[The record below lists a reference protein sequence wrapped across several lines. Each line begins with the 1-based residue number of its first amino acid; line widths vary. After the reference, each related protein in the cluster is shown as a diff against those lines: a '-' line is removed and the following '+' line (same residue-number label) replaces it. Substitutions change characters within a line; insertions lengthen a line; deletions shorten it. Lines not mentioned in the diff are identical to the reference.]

1 MFIDGVHIESN
12 FSSQAGLNDV
22 FNKMSGI
29 LNHYAPQEE
38 PKYDSKSLHP
48 MISMEQALKEL
59 LAMSKNET
67 PSSQ

>member
-12 FSSQAGLNDV
+12 FNSQAGLNDI
-22 FNKMSGI
+22 FNNMKDI

-38 PKYDSKSLHP
+38 PKYDSKALHP

-67 PSSQ
+67 HSSQ